1 MFKKNESV
9 LFCDCIYEAKII
21 KASND
26 PKTCLSVVTYEISP
40 THSYDELIILTCK
53 GWIDLLYL
61 KKEEKI
67 LKRGLEH

>member
-1 MFKKNESV
+1 MPMY
-9 LFCDCIYEAKII
+9 CIIEVK
-21 KASND
+21 
-26 PKTCLSVVTYEISP
+26 EIP

-61 KKEEKI
+61 KREEKI